1 MLAVVALLVVGIVA
15 IQAAGATR
23 ASAQTTST
31 IQAPAPQST
40 AAPQSGA
47 APQTAMA
54 PVWMTRVSGII
65 DPALAGYL
73 TETMKQAADAK
84 AAALV
89 IEIDTPGGLDTAMRQ
104 IIQGELDS
112 PIPVVV
118 YVYPEGAR
126 AASAGVYILMGS
138 DVAAMAPQ
146 TNLGAAT
153 PVALGGTMDD
163 TMKAKVTNDAAA
175 YVVALAKNHGRNAAW
190 AEEAVRQ
197 SVSLPADQALAQ
209 NVVDFVEPD
218 LPALLTAMDG
228 FVTQPKGL
236 VMHTAGAPV
245 KEVQMG
251 WGASFLHAIANPD
264 IAYILIT
271 LGMLGIIFE
280 IATPGLG
287 VAGIAGVIALLL
299 GFYGLAVLPVNYV
312 GIALIVLAMVLF
324 LAEIKVQSHGIL
336 GIGGAVAL
344 VLGGLLL
351 FNTSASYL
359 KVGWPVLIIVAV
371 LVLAFFTLVVAK
383 ARGALRRP
391 QATGV
396 ATLVGALGV
405 TVSPLDP
412 LGQVRVRGEIWK
424 ARTQGE
430 ALLKDERIEV
440 LGVEGLTLVVRRS
453 AGPDAGSQTEL
464 VPAQ

>member
-1 MLAVVALLVVGIVA
+1 MLLAAIVLLVAGVA
-15 IQAAGATR
+15 MSLAGA
-23 ASAQTTST
+23 
-31 IQAPAPQST
+31 P
-40 AAPQSGA
+40 SGA
-47 APQTAMA
+47 AAQTGAA
-54 PVWMTRVSGII
+54 PVWMTKATGII

-73 TETMKQAADAK
+73 TKTMKQAADAG

-118 YVYPEGAR
+118 YVYPDGAR

-175 YVVALAKNHGRNAAW
+175 YIIALAKNHGRNATW
-190 AEEAVRQ
+190 AEEAVRK

-218 LPALLTAMDG
+218 LPSLLAAMDG

-236 VMHTAGAPV
+236 VLHTAGAPV
-245 KEVQMG
+245 KEVEMG
-251 WGASFLHAIANPD
+251 WMARFLHAIANPD
-264 IAYILIT
+264 ISYILIT

-312 GIALIVLAMVLF
+312 GIALVVLAMVLF
-324 LAEIKVQSHGIL
+324 IAEIKVQSYGML

-344 VLGGLLL
+344 ILGGLLL

-359 KVGWPVLIIVAV
+359 KVGWPVLIIVA
-371 LVLAFFTLVVAK
+371 LLTLAFFTLVVAK

-391 QATGV
+391 QATGS
-396 ATLVGALGV
+396 ATFVGAHGV
-405 TVSPLDP
+405 TLSPLDP
-412 LGQVRVRGEIWK
+412 QGQVRVRGEIWR
-424 ARTQGE
+424 ARTEGE
-430 ALLKDERIEV
+430 VLLKDERIEV
-440 LGVEGLTLVVRRS
+440 LRVEGLTMVVRRLT
-453 AGPDAGSQTEL
+453 GPDIGSQMEL
-464 VPAQ
+464 APEQ

>member
-1 MLAVVALLVVGIVA
+1 VTK
-15 IQAAGATR
+15 AT
-23 ASAQTTST
+23 
-31 IQAPAPQST
+31 
-40 AAPQSGA
+40 
-47 APQTAMA
+47 
-54 PVWMTRVSGII
+54 GII
-65 DPALAGYL
+65 DPALAGFL
-73 TETMKQAADAK
+73 TKTMEQAADAE

-118 YVYPEGAR
+118 YVFPEGAR

-153 PVALGGTMDD
+153 PVALSGTMDD

-175 YVVALAKNHGRNAAW
+175 YIIALAKNHGRNYTWAEQAVRSAASLP
-190 AEEAVRQ
+190 AEEA
-197 SVSLPADQALAQ
+197 LAQ
-209 NVVDFVEPD
+209 GVVDFVEPD
-218 LPALLTAMDG
+218 LQSLLTAMDG

-236 VMHTAGAPV
+236 VLHTAGAPV
-245 KEVQMG
+245 KEVEMG
-251 WGASFLHAIANPD
+251 WTTDFLHGIANPD
-264 IAYILIT
+264 IAYILMTIG
-271 LGMLGIIFE
+271 LLGIIFE

-299 GFYGLAVLPVNYV
+299 SFYGLAVLPVNYV
-312 GIALIVLAMVLF
+312 GVALIVLAMILF
-324 LAEIKVQSHGIL
+324 IAEIKVQSHGIL

-351 FNTSASYL
+351 FDSSASYL
-359 KVGWPVLIIVAV
+359 RVGWPVLLVVAL

-383 ARGALRRP
+383 ARKALHRP
-391 QATGV
+391 QATG
-396 ATLVGALGV
+396 AASLVGTEGV
-405 TVSPLDP
+405 TISPLTP

-424 ARTQGE
+424 ARTEGE

-440 LGVEGLTLVVRRS
+440 VAIEGLTLVVRRS
-453 AGPDAGSQTEL
+453 AGPDTGSEL
-464 VPAQ
+464 ELAPQR

>member
-1 MLAVVALLVVGIVA
+1 MNQRRPRTSWWVLLAAIVLLVAGTAVSWAGVPA
-15 IQAAGATR
+15 HAA
-23 ASAQTTST
+23 AQTD
-31 IQAPAPQST
+31 A
-40 AAPQSGA
+40 
-47 APQTAMA
+47 A
-54 PVWMTRVSGII
+54 PVWMTKVSGII

-73 TETMKQAADAK
+73 TKTMKQASDAGV
-84 AAALV
+84 AALV
-89 IEIDTPGGLDTAMRQ
+89 IEIDTPGGLGTAMRQ

-175 YVVALAKNHGRNAAW
+175 YIIALAKNHGRNATW
-190 AEEAVRQ
+190 AEEAVRK
-197 SVSLPADQALAQ
+197 SVSLPAEQALAQ
-209 NVVDFVEPD
+209 DVVDFVEPD
-218 LPALLTAMDG
+218 LPSLLTAMDG

-236 VMHTAGAPV
+236 TLHTAGAPV

-251 WGASFLHAIANPD
+251 WGAKFLHAIANPD
-264 IAYILIT
+264 VAYILIT

-287 VAGIAGVIALLL
+287 AAGIAGVIALLL

-324 LAEIKVQSHGIL
+324 IAEIKVQSHGIL

-351 FNTSASYL
+351 FNSSASYL
-359 KVGWPVLIIVAV
+359 KVGWPVLIIVA
-371 LVLAFFTLVVAK
+371 LLALAFFTLVVAK
-383 ARGALRRP
+383 ARGAMRRP

-396 ATLVGALGV
+396 TSLVGEHGLIL
-405 TVSPLDP
+405 SPLDP
-412 LGQVRVRGEIWK
+412 RGQVRVRGEIWR
-424 ARTQGE
+424 ARTEGE
-430 ALLKDERIEV
+430 VLLRNERIEV
-440 LGVEGLTLVVRRS
+440 VRVEGLTLVVRRPK
-453 AGPDAGSQTEL
+453 GPDTDSQTEL
-464 VPAQ
+464 APEQ